1 MGVPCER
8 SRHKTKQKHKKL
20 ETTNY
25 EQLKNYLNFG
35 NKINEN
41 DNFYRAT
48 ATNTT
53 TTTTTSSTTT
63 TKSIEEIR
71 NVITEK
77 LSQLI
82 RFSISNGNKAT
93 ITGSH
98 YLVRHSLCFYAA
110 SSVILALCYLTTPVA
125 SEATHPM

>member
-1 MGVPCER
+1 MGVSCER
-8 SRHKTKQKHKKL
+8 SRHRTKQKHKKL
-20 ETTNY
+20 EQTNY

-35 NKINEN
+35 NKISQN

-53 TTTTTSSTTT
+53 MPTTTATTT

-110 SSVILALCYLTTPVA
+110 SSVILALCYLTSPVA

>member
-1 MGVPCER
+1 MGVPCDR

-20 ETTNY
+20 EETNY

-35 NKINEN
+35 NKINQN

-53 TTTTTSSTTT
+53 TTTTTSS